1 MLQFEHVQI
10 AARMNTPVPRS
21 KSEQTRAR
29 VLAAALKVFRERGF
43 HAATM
48 REIAAEAKMAVGAAY
63 YYFDSKDALAMAFY
77 EQAQEEMIPALDQVL
92 ARSRTL
98 EQRIRGIIGVK
109 FETFASNRGLL
120 AALAAH
126 SDPHHPLSPFSPQTA
141 AIRNRDISYFERAVA
156 DSGLRVPASILP
168 YVPRLL
174 WLYQMGLI
182 WFWVYDDS
190 PDQARSRMLF
200 DKTLGI
206 LLLLIRL
213 GSLPFMRPLHRRVA
227 DLLHSAFGGEG

>member
-1 MLQFEHVQI
+1 
-10 AARMNTPVPRS
+10 MNPHPPSSPNS

-43 HAATM
+43 QAATM

-63 YYFDSKDALAMAFY
+63 YYFDSKDALVMAFY
-77 EQAQEEMIPALDQVL
+77 EQAQEEMTPAFDEVL

-109 FETFASNRGLL
+109 LESFAPNRALL
-120 AALAAH
+120 AGLSAH
-126 SDPHHPLSPFSPQTA
+126 SDPHHPLSPFSAPTA
-141 AIRNRDISYFERAVA
+141 TIRNRDIAYFERAIA
-156 DSGLRVPASILP
+156 DSGLRLPASILR
-168 YVPRLL
+168 YIPRLL

-190 PDQARSRMLF
+190 SAQSRTQMLF
-200 DKTLGI
+200 DKSLDII
-206 LLLLIRL
+206 LVLVRL
-213 GSLPFMRPLHRRVA
+213 GSFPLMRPLHRRVA
-227 DLLHSAFGGEG
+227 DLLKSVLGEEG